1 MTIEAHTKA
10 EYEAVVGAEVPN
22 AVAPLRPISELTL
35 DALKNAVEHQGLEF
49 GDRSLIGRIH
59 AALLTGKHILLQ
71 GPPGTGKTEL
81 AIAIATAA
89 AAAGVCRGLDQ
100 IAGSSDWTPSDTVG
114 TYRLNREKNLEFVP
128 GLILS
133 AIDDDRWV
141 VLDELNR
148 AAIDQAMGPF
158 FTVLSGQS
166 VVLRYEEEGPDGEL
180 LKVAIVPDGQLL
192 GSRYRHYEVRPSWRI
207 ISTMNTLDV
216 DLLFEI
222 SQAFLR
228 RFAIVRVDGPP
239 AATHASL
246 LKAHSTGN
254 PAVDAMVGRL
264 PRLPKAP
271 LGPAITL
278 DCARYVKQRF
288 EAGIEDPK
296 DLAVEVLEM
305 FIRPQLV
312 HLNTMDQVALARVL
326 ATGAIETAV
335 DPDEETPT

>member
-10 EYEAVVGAEVPN
+10 EYEAVVGVQAPN
-22 AVAPLRPISELTL
+22 VVAPLRPISELTL
-35 DALKNAVEHQGLEF
+35 GALQTAVENQGLEF
-49 GDRSLIGRIH
+49 GDESLVGRIH
-59 AALLTGKHILLQ
+59 SALLTGKHILLQ

-81 AIAIATAA
+81 AIAIASAA
-89 AAAGVCRGLDQ
+89 AGAGVCRGLDQ

-114 TYRLNREKNLEFVP
+114 TYRLNKEKALEFEP

-133 AIDDDRWV
+133 AISNDHWV

-180 LKVAIVPDGQLL
+180 RKVAIVPDGELL
-192 GSRYRHYEVRPSWRI
+192 GASYRHYEVHPSWRI
-207 ISTMNTLDV
+207 IATMNTSDV

-228 RFAIVRVDGPP
+228 RFAIVKVEGPP

-246 LKAHSTGN
+246 LKAYSTGN
-254 PAVDAMVGRL
+254 ASVDAMVRRL
-264 PRLPKAP
+264 SALPSAP

-278 DCARYVKQRF
+278 DCARYVKARF
-288 EAGIEDPK
+288 DAGIEDPRE
-296 DLAVEVLEM
+296 LAIEVLDM
-305 FIRPQLV
+305 FVRPQLV
-312 HLNTMDQVALARVL
+312 HLNTMDQVVVTKVL
-326 ATGAIETAV
+326 TTGVTGAAEDSDAEMA
-335 DPDEETPT
+335 D

>member
-10 EYEAVVGAEVPN
+10 EYEATVGAEAPG
-22 AVAPLRPISELTL
+22 AIAPLRPLSELTL
-35 DALKNAVEHQGLEF
+35 DVLRQAVQQQGLRF
-49 GDRSLIGRIH
+49 GDESLMGRIH

-81 AIAIATAA
+81 AIAIASAA
-89 AAAGVCRGLDQ
+89 VSVGVCRGLDQ
-100 IAGSSDWTPSDTVG
+100 ISGSSDWTPSDTVG
-114 TYRLNREKNLEFVP
+114 TYRLNKEKDLEFVP

-133 AIDDDRWV
+133 AIDNDCWV

-166 VVLRYEEEGPDGEL
+166 VVLRFEEEGPDGEL
-180 LKVAIVPDGQLL
+180 LKVAIVPVDQLL
-192 GSRYRHYEVRPSWRI
+192 GARYRHYEVRPSWRI

-239 AATHASL
+239 TAVHAALLQQHA
-246 LKAHSTGN
+246 TGDVL
-254 PAVDAMVGRL
+254 VDAMVSRL
-264 PRLPKAP
+264 PILPKAP

-278 DCARYVKQRF
+278 DCAKYVKARF
-288 EAGIEDPK
+288 QAGVASPK
-296 DLAVEVLEM
+296 DLANEVMEM
-305 FIRPQLV
+305 FVRPQLV
-312 HLNTMDQVALARVL
+312 HLNAMDQLAVAKALV
-326 ATGAIETAV
+326 TGDSNTPMGADMETSA
-335 DPDEETPT
+335 